1 MVPILPT
8 AQAGV
13 TKSRI
18 RVRDDSRDGTKI
30 MKYDYKKIERKWQ
43 RIWRKEKIYEPSFA
57 NASASRPDLKAKGK
71 KKKFYNLMMFPYPSA
86 EGLHVGNVYAFT
98 GSDIYGRF
106 KRMNGY
112 DVFEPI
118 GLDGFGIHS
127 ENYAIKTGAHPKE
140 QAKTSEKRFYKQLE
154 VIGNSFSWEERLETY
169 KPEYYRWTQ
178 WIFAQMFKQGLAYRK
193 KAAVNWCP
201 SCKTV
206 LADEQAEKGS
216 CERCGSEVVQKE
228 LEQWFFKITQ
238 YADRLLK
245 NLEKIDWTEKVKI
258 AQRNWIGRSEG
269 ALLKFKVES
278 LKCKVQEIEVFTTRP
293 DTLFGATFVVISP
306 ELAKQWIGLG
316 WGADKKVKEYIEEAL
331 ARRSKTEEEQEK
343 TGVFSGIEAI
353 NPASE
358 EKIPV
363 WVSDYVLAGYGT
375 GAIMAVP
382 AHDARDFAFARKFKL
397 PIKRV
402 IVRREMPARSYLMG
416 ADQISDENLRSV
428 GISIVG
434 KTSEGNRKIE
444 IPGKYLPAYENL
456 IQEKLTPGFWN
467 EYVGEEIVFIFKHT
481 GGEIE
486 RIALNSRTAEEINRL
501 ACDFAK
507 EQFVSPWLM
516 LAENDWY
523 TDVIFHEENG
533 TLENSEEFDGIDSV
547 EAKHA
552 IARKVGGKWQTHFR
566 LRDWLI
572 SRQRY
577 WGPPIPLVYCEACAQ
592 KVSKAGSKEKKKYNP
607 GELENPGWFA
617 VDEKELPVKLPF
629 IEDFRPTGQGP
640 SPLAHDEKFVKT
652 KCPKCGGEA
661 RRETDVS
668 DTFLDSAW
676 YHLGYLMVSR
686 EWKLDIEDKKFQTL
700 SRNWLPVD
708 MYIGGAE
715 HSVLHL
721 LYVRFLALAFH
732 DWGLTH
738 FEEPFPMFRAHGLII
753 KDGTKMSKSKGNVVN
768 PDEYV
773 KRFGADA
780 LRMYLMFLAPFEQ
793 GGDFRDSGILGV
805 VRFLER
811 VWKFATERAQGKT
824 KEQDSR
830 ETTQAL
836 HRGIKKVTEDLEKL
850 HYNTA
855 VSALMI
861 LLNELEKEK
870 NISISTL
877 ETFLKLLAPF
887 APHLTEELWSRF
899 FEGKNRE
906 FRSIH
911 LEAWPKYDTKLARSD
926 EVTIAIQINGKTRST
941 VTVARGAA
949 QEEVMRAAL
958 AEKRIA
964 AHVKGKKTK
973 KTIFVPDRI
982 INIIV

>member
-1 MVPILPT
+1 MHV
-8 AQAGV
+8 
-13 TKSRI
+13 
-18 RVRDDSRDGTKI
+18 
-30 MKYDYKKIERKWQ
+30 YDFAKIEKKWQ
-43 RIWRKEKIYEPSFA
+43 KKWLQEKTYEP
-57 NASASRPDLKAKGK
+57 NLKTKGK

-86 EGLHVGNVYAFT
+86 EGLHVGNMYAFT

-106 KRMNGY
+106 KRMNNY

-127 ENYAIKTGAHPKE
+127 ENYAIKVGTHPQE
-140 QAKTSEKRFYKQLE
+140 QAKVSEKRFYRQLE
-154 VIGNSFSWEERLETY
+154 TIGNGFAWRERIETY

-343 TGVFSGIEAI
+343 TGVFSGIEAV
-353 NPASE
+353 NPVNN
-358 EKIPV
+358 EKIPI
-363 WVSDYVLAGYGT
+363 WISDYVLAGYGT

-397 PIKRV
+397 PMKMV
-402 IVRREMPARSYLMG
+402 IRPNCPEPTCPVLGE
-416 ADQISDENLRSV
+416 
-428 GISIVG
+428 
-434 KTSEGNRKIE
+434 
-444 IPGKYLPAYENL
+444 AYET
-456 IQEKLTPGFWN
+456 EGFL
-467 EYVGEEIVFIFKHT
+467 VDSGKFT
-481 GGEIE
+481 GM
-486 RIALNSRTAEEINRL
+486 
-501 ACDFAK
+501 K
-507 EQFVSPWLM
+507 
-516 LAENDWY
+516 
-523 TDVIFHEENG
+523 
-533 TLENSEEFDGIDSV
+533 SE

-552 IARKVGGKWQTHFR
+552 VTQEVKGKWQTRFR

-592 KVSKAGSKEKKKYNP
+592 KISKADSKEREKYNP

-617 VDEKELPVKLPF
+617 VEEKELPVKLPF
-629 IEDFRPTGQGP
+629 IEDFRPTGKGP
-640 SPLAHDEKFVKT
+640 SPLAHDKKFVKT

-676 YHLGYLMVSR
+676 YYFGYLMVSGR
-686 EWKLDIEDKKFQTL
+686 WKLDVGDKKFQTL

-732 DWGLTH
+732 DWGLTTH
-738 FEEPFPMFRAHGLII
+738 FEEPFPMFRAHGLVI
-753 KDGTKMSKSKGNVVN
+753 KDGAKMSKSKGNVVN

-773 KRFGADA
+773 KKFGSDA

-811 VWKFATERAQGKT
+811 VWKFATECVQGKT

-836 HRGIKKVTEDLEKL
+836 HQGVKKVTEDLEKL

-870 NISISTL
+870 NVSISTL

-887 APHLTEELWSRF
+887 APHLTEELWQQLKKS
-899 FEGKNRE
+899 KT

-911 LEAWPKYDTKLARSD
+911 LEAWPKHDTKLAQSD
-926 EVTIAIQINGKTRST
+926 EVTIAIQVNGKTRST
-941 VTVARGAA
+941 ITVARGAA
-949 QEEVMRAAL
+949 QEKVMSAAF

-964 AHVKGKKTK
+964 AYVKGKKTK
-973 KTIFVPDRI
+973 KTIFVPNRI
-982 INIIV
+982 INIII